1 VIDQGW
7 DLLSFAGQASALTSG
22 NVEFDT
28 LPVKGYGKIDGLD
41 FDVIDIPQVQAVVH
55 TLFMPPRS
63 ASPAPTAATTT
74 AEHPGVDVHN
84 GHPQWFGPDGAG
96 GKLAGALTARGF
108 ARGQTATIGAQDSS
122 QASTARVPGATPGNP
137 AGLPGG
143 LPTSASPVAPA
154 GHVVVYTGHGFTMP
168 GSVQGGSTTAQ
179 RPATTVVPTEGHQ
192 GGAVNRGGI
201 PCVDRRAPAFPGRVE
216 GLRHLHPDDDG
227 VDVLCHRSSDLL
239 RQARLVAIVTA
250 IGWIFRPTGERAGA
264 DAGGGGSLP
273 VALTASERPSTRASR
288 PTGSTVAVRAPSPVQ
303 VLPARRAGA
312 APSTR
317 RSRRS
322 ARLRGSTPLPRRGR
336 SEDLRRRSCTGSAL
350 HQPSHLP
357 TRAHHAP
364 R

>member
-1 VIDQGW
+1 VAKEDVVIDQGW

-22 NVEFDT
+22 NVELDT

-41 FDVIDIPQVQAVVH
+41 VDVIDIPQVQAVVH

-179 RPATTVVPTEGHQ
+179 ADDDRRSDRGPSGWSSEPRRHPVRRPTC
-192 GGAVNRGGI
+192 
-201 PCVDRRAPAFPGRVE
+201 PCVSRSCGRAA
-216 GLRHLHPDDDG
+216 
-227 VDVLCHRSSDLL
+227 
-239 RQARLVAIVTA
+239 
-250 IGWIFRPTGERAGA
+250 
-264 DAGGGGSLP
+264 
-273 VALTASERPSTRASR
+273 
-288 PTGSTVAVRAPSPVQ
+288 APSP
-303 VLPARRAGA
+303 
-312 APSTR
+312 
-317 RSRRS
+317 
-322 ARLRGSTPLPRRGR
+322 GR
-336 SEDLRRRSCTGSAL
+336 
-350 HQPSHLP
+350 
-357 TRAHHAP
+357 
-364 R
+364 